1 MKRKLAVQLY
11 SLRNEAEKDFVKVLK
26 TVADI
31 GYVAVEPAGFFQL
44 SPKEFRKIIA
54 DLGLEMYSSHRPW
67 CNVDNIAES
76 IDQAGELGL

>member
-31 GYVAVEPAGFFQL
+31 GYIAVEPAGSPVLSGGQPGPHGLQGIGAFFVYI
-44 SPKEFRKIIA
+44 E
-54 DLGLEMYSSHRPW
+54 
-67 CNVDNIAES
+67 
-76 IDQAGELGL
+76 

>member
-1 MKRKLAVQLY
+1 MKRKIAVQLY

-44 SPKEFRKIIA
+44 CKA
-54 DLGLEMYSSHRPW
+54 
-67 CNVDNIAES
+67 
-76 IDQAGELGL
+76 